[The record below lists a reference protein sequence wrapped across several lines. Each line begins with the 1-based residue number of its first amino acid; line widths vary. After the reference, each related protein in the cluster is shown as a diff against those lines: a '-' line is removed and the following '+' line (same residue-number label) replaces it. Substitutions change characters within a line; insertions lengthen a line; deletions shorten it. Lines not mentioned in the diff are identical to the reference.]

1 MWLLIWE
8 GRAGVTLGL
17 GSPSRGGQKGTRS
30 LQFCSCHLMW
40 STHPSSPWFSSVC
53 RGRGEE
59 TFRAHSSELCARCRR
74 GM

>member
-17 GSPSRGGQKGTRS
+17 GSPSQGQKGTEKPTG
-30 LQFCSCHLMW
+30 LQLSFNVLGS
-40 STHPSSPWFSSVC
+40 PSSPRLFSVC

-59 TFRAHSSELCARCRR
+59 TFRAHSSEPCARCRR